1 MNYSKKISV
10 AAILTIAMLS
20 SCIKDKDLS
29 QITNKPETYS
39 EVALSIG
46 GECNTTETP
55 MSRASDQIREVYGIT
70 VSQWIRDTG
79 GRLQSK
85 PYAYGIFDDVSNL
98 KLNLLD
104 GYKYRVACTMIENA
118 KDSLQHKDN
127 KFARPFSLDR
137 NGEVFG
143 EIKNQFFLADQPD
156 GSQLFLFDADNSKIG
171 TKYQNGVSRPY
182 IKRYHGVIDSLETK
196 TTGNEL
202 ELYRRYFAV
211 KFIANGLH
219 ENYRLEIQLDD
230 SPKWILTP
238 KKNETEYTYVSFKS
252 LTGKVITNNI
262 LSENVSFKVELFKG
276 DESQGKEIMKYN
288 RSFKRNYRSMI
299 AISDIDNFGTDA
311 GLSIK
316 IADEGELEDDP
327 VTDLPWQEGI

>member
-1 MNYSKKISV
+1 
-10 AAILTIAMLS
+10 
-20 SCIKDKDLS
+20 
-29 QITNKPETYS
+29 
-39 EVALSIG
+39 
-46 GECNTTETP
+46 
-55 MSRASDQIREVYGIT
+55 
-70 VSQWIRDTG
+70 
-79 GRLQSK
+79 
-85 PYAYGIFDDVSNL
+85 
-98 KLNLLD
+98 
-104 GYKYRVACTMIENA
+104 MIENA
-118 KDSLQHKDN
+118 KDSLQYKDN

>member
-156 GSQLFLFDADNSKIG
+156 GWF
-171 TKYQNGVSRPY
+171 
-182 IKRYHGVIDSLETK
+182 
-196 TTGNEL
+196 TTFPF
-202 ELYRRYFAV
+202 RCR
-211 KFIANGLH
+211 
-219 ENYRLEIQLDD
+219 
-230 SPKWILTP
+230 
-238 KKNETEYTYVSFKS
+238 
-252 LTGKVITNNI
+252 
-262 LSENVSFKVELFKG
+262 
-276 DESQGKEIMKYN
+276 
-288 RSFKRNYRSMI
+288 
-299 AISDIDNFGTDA
+299 
-311 GLSIK
+311 
-316 IADEGELEDDP
+316 
-327 VTDLPWQEGI
+327 

>member
-1 MNYSKKISV
+1 MNHSKKLSV
-10 AAILTIAMLS
+10 AAILAIAMLS

-29 QITNKPETYS
+29 QIGNKPETYS
-39 EVALSIG
+39 EATLSIG

-55 MSRASDQIREVYGIT
+55 MSRASDQVREIYGIT

-104 GYKYRVACTMIENA
+104 GYKYRVSCTMVENA
-118 KDSLQHKDN
+118 KDSLLHEEN

-143 EIKNQFFLADQPD
+143 EIKNRFLLADQPD
-156 GSQLFLFDADNSKIG
+156 GSLLYLFDADNSKVG
-171 TKYQNGVSRPY
+171 TEHQDGISRPW
-182 IKRYHGVIDSLETK
+182 IKRYHGVIDSLETH

-211 KFIANGLH
+211 KFKANGLH

-238 KKNETEYTYVSFKS
+238 DKNETEYTYVSFRS
-252 LTGKVITNNI
+252 LTGKVTPNSI
-262 LSENVSFKVELFKG
+262 LSDNASFKVELFKE
-276 DESQGKEIMKYN
+276 DESQGTEIMKYN
-288 RSFKRNYRSMI
+288 RSFKRNYRSTI
-299 AISDIDNFGTDA
+299 VISDIDNFGTDA

-316 IADEGELEDDP
+316 IADEGELEDEP
-327 VTDLPWQEGI
+327 VTDLPWQGGI